1 MGSHPWRVILRGT
14 TTHSFPMRYQESLPI
29 IMYRQ
34 NSASVIRDA
43 GCQGVKLP
51 RHTLVMNHLKDL
63 QKTFCDTTKLT
74 TSGRVPAQGVA
85 RPCAGMA

>member
-1 MGSHPWRVILRGT
+1 
-14 TTHSFPMRYQESLPI
+14 
-29 IMYRQ
+29 MYRQ

-43 GCQGVKLP
+43 GCHGVKLP

-74 TSGRVPAQGVA
+74 TSGR
-85 RPCAGMA
+85 AGAGSCETLRRYGLIFLGSTNFKSNRATFYPNP

>member
-1 MGSHPWRVILRGT
+1 
-14 TTHSFPMRYQESLPI
+14 
-29 IMYRQ
+29 MYRQ

-51 RHTLVMNHLKDL
+51 RHKLVMNHLKDL

-85 RPCAGMA
+85 RPCEPVWPSRLMDPPFQEQPSYLLPKSLVKI